1 MLVAININT
10 RRGYAYPMK
19 NKTDITDTIGQ
30 FLQDARPKTITS
42 DQGTEFINK
51 KYKRCSK
58 ISI

>member
-42 DQGTEFINK
+42 DQGT
-51 KYKRCSK
+51 
-58 ISI
+58 